1 MMLAGVWLIYA
12 SFGMTVASLAP
23 LVGPITR
30 DIGFGNAAMGGIMG
44 VWQLVYIVAALPC
57 GGLIDRLGARRALVL
72 GGLLIA
78 ASSALRAMA
87 TGEASLLLAVAVFG
101 LGGPIVSAGAPKVVS
116 AWFSGAARG
125 MAMGIYMTGPATG
138 AILSL
143 TLTNA
148 VLMPWFDQNWRP
160 VLLVW
165 AACAVAAAAIWF
177 ALASHPAA
185 RGEERRAAAEPR
197 RSQREVL
204 TTLLAMPDVRLV
216 LGMSIGAFVFNHGL
230 GNWLPE
236 LLRSGGMSAAAAG
249 YWAAIPTVVGIGASL
264 LIPRLATPERRF
276 AILFSLCAA
285 ACLATLLLHAEAGPL
300 LLAGLILQGIA
311 RATLMTVLM
320 LMLVDMRGI
329 GEKYAGTASGLF
341 FTAAEIG
348 GASGPF
354 LLGVVRD
361 ASGGF
366 DAALYFLTGAMTLLM
381 LAAFW
386 LGRMMRRPKK
396 TNTGEPAI

>member
-30 DIGFGNAAMGGIMG
+30 DLGFGNAAMGGIMG